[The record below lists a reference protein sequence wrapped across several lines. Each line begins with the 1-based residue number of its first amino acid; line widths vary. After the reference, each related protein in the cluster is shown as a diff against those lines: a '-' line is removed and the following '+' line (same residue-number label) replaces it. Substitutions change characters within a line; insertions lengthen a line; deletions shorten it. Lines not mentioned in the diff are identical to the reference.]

1 MITVF
6 RILREPSR
14 IMAFKTIFVTISEKK
29 IIIKI
34 SEMTVIL
41 RDRIND
47 LLVANAELERE
58 VSRLRYSQVKMT
70 EIEEQELN
78 LEKTRYD
85 RK

>member
-1 MITVF
+1 
-6 RILREPSR
+6 
-14 IMAFKTIFVTISEKK
+14 
-29 IIIKI
+29 
-34 SEMTVIL
+34 MTVIL

-58 VSRLRYSQVKMT
+58 VSRLRYSQIKMT

-85 RK
+85 RKIKELT

>member
-1 MITVF
+1 M
-6 RILREPSR
+6 
-14 IMAFKTIFVTISEKK
+14 TIFVT
-29 IIIKI
+29 I

-58 VSRLRYSQVKMT
+58 VSRLRYSQIKMT

-85 RK
+85 RKIKELT